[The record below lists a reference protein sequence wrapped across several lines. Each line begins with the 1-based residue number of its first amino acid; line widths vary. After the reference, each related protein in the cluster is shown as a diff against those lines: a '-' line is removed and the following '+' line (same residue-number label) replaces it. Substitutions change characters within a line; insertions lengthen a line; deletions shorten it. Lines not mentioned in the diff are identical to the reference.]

1 MPFAP
6 VIKVKEKIIDL
17 KADMVILATGARP
30 DDALYYACLEARVA
44 PEVYNIGDSVKPARV
59 FEATRAGYELG
70 RSL

>member
-1 MPFAP
+1 
-6 VIKVKEKIIDL
+6 
-17 KADMVILATGARP
+17 MVILATGARP

-44 PEVYNIGDSVKPARV
+44 PEVYNIGDSVEPARV